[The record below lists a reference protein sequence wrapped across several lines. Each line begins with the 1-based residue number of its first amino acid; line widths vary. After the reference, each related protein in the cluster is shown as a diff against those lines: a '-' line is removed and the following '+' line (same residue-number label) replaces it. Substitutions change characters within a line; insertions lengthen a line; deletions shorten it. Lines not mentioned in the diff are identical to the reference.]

1 MDKTNEKLTK
11 KIRHNCVIAVKVVDH
26 YNPEKNGIF
35 KWYVNSCGDCYPSK
49 AQVRYAERQIG
60 MISGSC
66 LDVYR
71 VDNGEKLYIVDHVC

>member
-1 MDKTNEKLTK
+1 MDKMNEKETNE
-11 KIRHNCVIAVKVVDH
+11 IPCNCVVKVKVVDH

-35 KWYVNSCGDCYPSK
+35 KWYVNSCGGCYPSK
-49 AQVRYAERQIG
+49 AQVRYAERKIG
-60 MISGSC
+60 MIGGSY